1 MKDIDPKELE
11 YLGTVRDFIDKEI
24 LKLKNL
30 SQELEDKIMAEGK
43 KFSMDDP
50 FLSVYGGPALTDLH
64 YSIER
69 KIQRSENAKQEAYFL
84 GKLKSHPYFARVDF
98 KEEDWPSE
106 SFYIGIKS
114 LFEEKEISPY
124 VYDWRAPVASLFY
137 EEFDDGKAWYDAP
150 SGRIEGEL
158 EKKRQYKFE
167 NGELVYCFDSDMKI
181 DDFILQQA
189 LSESSTDRLKVIVG
203 SIQKEQN
210 RAIRFGYDKNL
221 VICGPAGSGKTSVGF
236 HRLAYML
243 YRHRENLSSAQIVML
258 TGSDIFASYVSDII
272 PELGEAP
279 IKDMNI
285 YSLLS
290 EIPGENRLLD
300 YYEQAEAIMCGD
312 SGRAEKIKIKYSAEA
327 EEFIKNY
334 TEKMSYSVSDF
345 SLYGDIVYK
354 GSALSGYLKR
364 RNSLPFPELLAAAI
378 TYAEEKIDA
387 YFSENYEKI
396 YEIAD
401 KQSSIL
407 DNTGEYI
414 ESMKKEIKLDVRK
427 KLETELDTDDKLTLL
442 NIYKEYEKKVLKKD
456 VLSSGFNSD
465 LENGVLK
472 FEDAL
477 LILYIRCL
485 LGKVKKFN
493 DVRHVLIDEAQDCP
507 ALQHKII
514 KSLYPRATFTILTD
528 PKQAIVPLINTPSLD
543 EICGIY
549 SAELLELK
557 KSYRSTKQI
566 SLFAKGLLSSPDY
579 ETFDR
584 SGDEVLIKESDD
596 IIKLIKEEKEK
607 ADGSFCVIT
616 KTSAEAR
623 HIYNELI
630 KDTDIEIYDDK
641 DKFFSDKA
649 AILPVVYSKGLEFDN
664 VLIINSKGG
673 GFAGEE
679 NKPYL
684 YMAATRALHSL
695 KIINTK

>member
-1 MKDIDPKELE
+1 MKNIEPEELE
-11 YLGTVRDFIDKEI
+11 YLKSVRDFMDREI

-50 FLSVYGGPALTDLH
+50 FLSVYGGPALTELH

-69 KIQRSENAKQEAYFL
+69 KLQRAENAKQEAYFL

-98 KEEDWPSE
+98 KEDGWPSE

-114 LFEEKEISPY
+114 LFDEKEISPY
-124 VYDWRAPVASLFY
+124 VYDWRAPVSSLFY
-137 EEFDDGKAWYDAP
+137 EEFDGKARYDAP
-150 SGRIEGEL
+150 SGKIEGEI

-167 NGELVYCFDSDMKI
+167 NGELVYCFDSDIKI

-210 RAIRFGYDKNL
+210 RAIRFGSDKNL
-221 VICGPAGSGKTSVGF
+221 VIYGPAGSGKTSVGF

-243 YRHRENLSSAQIVML
+243 YRNRENLSSAQIVML
-258 TGSDIFASYVSDII
+258 TGSDIFASYVADII

-290 EIPGENRLLD
+290 EIPGDCRVLD
-300 YYEQAEAIMCGD
+300 YYDQAESVMSDDEKRI
-312 SGRAEKIKIKYSAEA
+312 EKIKIKYSDEM
-327 EEFIKNY
+327 ELFIKSY
-334 TEKMSYSVSDF
+334 TEKMAFSISDF

-354 GSALSGYLKR
+354 GNTLSAYLKR
-364 RNSLPFPELLAAAI
+364 RNGTPFSELLAAAI
-378 TYAEEKIDA
+378 SYAEEKIDS
-387 YFSENYEKI
+387 YFSENYQKI

-414 ESMKKEIKLDVRK
+414 ENMKKEIKADVRK
-427 KLETELDTDDKLTLL
+427 KLENELDVDDRFTLL
-442 NIYKEYEKKVLKKD
+442 NIYKSYENKHLKNSA
-456 VLSSGFNSD
+456 LSSDFENS
-465 LENGVLK
+465 LENGIIK

-477 LILYIRCL
+477 LILLVRCL
-485 LGKVKKFN
+485 LGKVKRFI

-507 ALQHKII
+507 ALEHKII
-514 KSLYPRATFTILTD
+514 KYLYPKATFTVLTD
-528 PKQAIVPLINTPSLD
+528 PNQAIVPLINTPKLD
-543 EICGIY
+543 QIQKIY
-549 SAELLELK
+549 SAEILELK

-566 SLFAKGLLSSPDY
+566 SLFAKNLLDSPDY
-579 ETFDR
+579 ETFER
-584 SGDEVLIKESDD
+584 NGSEVLQEDSDD
-596 IIKLIKEEKEK
+596 IIKLIKDEKEK
-607 ADGSFCVIT
+607 SDGSFCVIT
-616 KTSAEAR
+616 KTTSDAKR
-623 HIYNELI
+623 IYNALI
-630 KDTDIEIYDDK
+630 KDTDVEIYDNK
-641 DKFFSDKA
+641 DKFFSGKA

-664 VLIINSKGG
+664 VLLINTKQNN
-673 GFAGEE
+673 FLAEK

-684 YMAATRALHSL
+684 YMAATRALHNL
-695 KIINTK
+695 KIISEK

>member
-11 YLGTVRDFIDKEI
+11 YLGTVRDFMDKEI

-114 LFEEKEISPY
+114 LFDEKEISPY

-137 EEFDDGKAWYDAP
+137 EDFDDGKAWYDAP

-312 SGRAEKIKIKYSAEA
+312 SGRAEKIKIKYSPQYPNPEP
-327 EEFIKNY
+327 
-334 TEKMSYSVSDF
+334 
-345 SLYGDIVYK
+345 
-354 GSALSGYLKR
+354 
-364 RNSLPFPELLAAAI
+364 NS
-378 TYAEEKIDA
+378 
-387 YFSENYEKI
+387 
-396 YEIAD
+396 
-401 KQSSIL
+401 
-407 DNTGEYI
+407 
-414 ESMKKEIKLDVRK
+414 
-427 KLETELDTDDKLTLL
+427 
-442 NIYKEYEKKVLKKD
+442 
-456 VLSSGFNSD
+456 
-465 LENGVLK
+465 
-472 FEDAL
+472 
-477 LILYIRCL
+477 
-485 LGKVKKFN
+485 
-493 DVRHVLIDEAQDCP
+493 
-507 ALQHKII
+507 
-514 KSLYPRATFTILTD
+514 
-528 PKQAIVPLINTPSLD
+528 
-543 EICGIY
+543 
-549 SAELLELK
+549 
-557 KSYRSTKQI
+557 
-566 SLFAKGLLSSPDY
+566 
-579 ETFDR
+579 
-584 SGDEVLIKESDD
+584 
-596 IIKLIKEEKEK
+596 
-607 ADGSFCVIT
+607 
-616 KTSAEAR
+616 
-623 HIYNELI
+623 
-630 KDTDIEIYDDK
+630 
-641 DKFFSDKA
+641 
-649 AILPVVYSKGLEFDN
+649 
-664 VLIINSKGG
+664 
-673 GFAGEE
+673 
-679 NKPYL
+679 
-684 YMAATRALHSL
+684 
-695 KIINTK
+695 

>member
-1 MKDIDPKELE
+1 MKNIDPKELE
-11 YLGTVRDFIDKEI
+11 YLDAVRDFMDREI
-24 LKLKNL
+24 IKLKNL

-84 GKLKSHPYFARVDF
+84 DKLKSHPYFARVDF
-98 KEEDWPSE
+98 KEDDWPSE
-106 SFYIGIKS
+106 SYYIGIKS
-114 LFEEKEISPY
+114 LFDEKEISPY

-137 EEFDDGKAWYDAP
+137 EEFDDGKAWYEAP
-150 SGRIEGEL
+150 SGKIEGEL

-210 RAIRFGYDKNL
+210 RAIRFGYDKSL

-279 IKDMNI
+279 IKDMSI
-285 YSLLS
+285 YSLLLQ
-290 EIPGENRLLD
+290 IPGDNRLLD
-300 YYEQAEAIMCGD
+300 YYEQAESVMRGESD
-312 SGRAEKIKIKYSAEA
+312 RAEKIKIKYSPEL
-327 EEFIKNY
+327 EEFIKKY
-334 TEKMSYSVSDF
+334 IQKMSYPVSDF
-345 SLYGDIVYK
+345 SLYGDTVYK
-354 GSALSGYLKR
+354 GSALSGYIKR
-364 RNSLPFPELLAAAI
+364 RNSLPFPELLAAA
-378 TYAEEKIDA
+378 TAYAEEKTDA

-401 KQSSIL
+401 RQSSIL

-414 ESMKKEIKLDVRK
+414 ESMKKEIKLDVKK
-427 KLETELDTDDKLTLL
+427 KLEAELDIDDRLILL
-442 NIYKEYEKKVLKKD
+442 NIYKEYEKKILKKD
-456 VLSSGFNSD
+456 ILSSGFSSD

-477 LILYIRCL
+477 LVLLIRCL
-485 LGKVKKFN
+485 LGKVEKFI

-507 ALQHKII
+507 VLQHKII
-514 KSLYPRATFTILTD
+514 KFLYPKATFTVLTD
-528 PKQAIVPLINTPSLD
+528 PNQAIVPLINTPSLD

-549 SAELLELK
+549 SAEILNLK

-566 SLFAKGLLSSPDY
+566 SLFAKGLLPSPDY

-584 SGDEVLIKESDD
+584 DGDEVLVESSDN
-596 IIKLIKEEKEK
+596 IAELIKKEKEK
-607 ADGSFCVIT
+607 SDGSFCVIT
-616 KTSAEAR
+616 KTTAEAR
-623 HIYNELI
+623 AIYNELI

-664 VLIINSKGG
+664 VLIISSPSSN
-673 GFAGEE
+673 FFGEE
-679 NKPYL
+679 NKQYL
-684 YMAATRALHSL
+684 YMAATRALHTL
-695 KIINTK
+695 KIINQK